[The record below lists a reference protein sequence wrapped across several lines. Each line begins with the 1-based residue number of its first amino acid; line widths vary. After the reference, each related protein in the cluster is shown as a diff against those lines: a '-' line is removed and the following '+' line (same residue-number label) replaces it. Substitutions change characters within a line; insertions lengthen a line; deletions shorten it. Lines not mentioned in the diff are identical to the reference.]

1 MTQTTRAATGFNTQR
16 AGLFPLPTGIQIQS
30 AAAVCM
36 GGSTVLV
43 MSAQPHSC
51 TRKMRPKNENARR
64 YERRAFS
71 SAATFGQKAVPNL
84 APDLIA
90 IKRKQRFYLTSGYH
104 PDIPW
109 LMKKPQFSPVRFR
122 LMTETLKLD
131 SYAIAAALN
140 VSLPTVS
147 RIRMG
152 HQAPS
157 GSTAKLIQV
166 LWPQWWPFLT
176 EQSNQLP
183 EG

>member
-1 MTQTTRAATGFNTQR
+1 
-16 AGLFPLPTGIQIQS
+16 
-30 AAAVCM
+30 
-36 GGSTVLV
+36 
-43 MSAQPHSC
+43 
-51 TRKMRPKNENARR
+51 
-64 YERRAFS
+64 
-71 SAATFGQKAVPNL
+71 
-84 APDLIA
+84 
-90 IKRKQRFYLTSGYH
+90 
-104 PDIPW
+104 
-109 LMKKPQFSPVRFR
+109 MKKPQFSPVRFR

-131 SYAIAAALN
+131 SYAIATALN